1 MKLTESD
8 VRAMANNRYWTK
20 KRVLYLFGVV
30 LGVLI
35 LALVVMAAT
44 KSNWA
49 ILVYLIAFVYIVVE
63 LWRAGKFQ
71 KELVRQWK
79 ADQL

>member
-1 MKLTESD
+1 MRLTESD
-8 VRAMANNRYWTK
+8 VRAIANNRYWTK

-44 KSNWA
+44 TSNWT